1 MYKRQ
6 PGLGA
11 ANPVLDASGNPI
23 PGADSRE
30 RLSPRIRTESLDDAV
45 PMIAGDEIAQFLV
58 HPKVVDLRELD
69 NAAYVVGNFDGR
81 LTSAVGHQI
90 YARGQMDRNETSYG
104 IFRLNKPL
112 VDPVT
117 NELLGHEVIHVAD
130 AKLLS
135 IGDPSTLLITSNNI
149 ETIAGDFLLP
159 TSEIGTP
166 HSYTPRLP
174 DINGEGRILSLV
186 NAITQTGRD
195 QVVVLNLGDRSGV
208 QPGDVMAIETRGGL
222 IIDPRSA
229 SRKDVV
235 RAPNSR
241 TGVVM
246 VFRTFEKVSYGLV
259 MESTRPVS
267 INDIVT
273 GI

>member
-1 MYKRQ
+1 M
-6 PGLGA
+6 
-11 ANPVLDASGNPI
+11 
-23 PGADSRE
+23 
-30 RLSPRIRTESLDDAV
+30 
-45 PMIAGDEIAQFLV
+45 
-58 HPKVVDLRELD
+58 
-69 NAAYVVGNFDGR
+69 
-81 LTSAVGHQI
+81 
-90 YARGQMDRNETSYG
+90 
-104 IFRLNKPL
+104 
-112 VDPVT
+112 
-117 NELLGHEVIHVAD
+117 
-130 AKLLS
+130 
-135 IGDPSTLLITSNNI
+135 
-149 ETIAGDFLLP
+149 
-159 TSEIGTP
+159 
-166 HSYTPRLP
+166 
-174 DINGEGRILSLV
+174 
-186 NAITQTGRD
+186 
-195 QVVVLNLGDRSGV
+195 VVLNLGDRSGV